1 MIKLLVNA
9 DDFGFSRGVNYGVL
23 DTHLDGIVNSA
34 TMMMNAAGT
43 EHALEIAK
51 STPSLKVGVHLVLT
65 WGKPLTSAPSLIG
78 NDGLFKKQN
87 EVYGHPEEISH
98 EDLEREWTA
107 QIERFLAAGL
117 RPTHFDSHHHVHGIK
132 EFYPVIKR
140 LSEKYDVPV
149 RIAGP
154 HFKDV
159 KTVTN
164 ILITDF
170 FGEGVTDDYFEKLQE
185 RVEDGK
191 TVEVMTHPAYLD
203 SRLKNGTSY
212 YKERLE
218 EARILSE
225 VKLPEN
231 MELL

>member
-9 DDFGFSRGVNYGVL
+9 DDFGFSRGVNYGIL
-23 DTHLDGIVNSA
+23 DTHLNGIVNSA

-51 STPSLKVGVHLVLT
+51 ATPSLKVGVHLVLT
-65 WGKPLTSAPSLIG
+65 LGKPLTSASSLIG
-78 NDGLFKKQN
+78 NDGFFKKQK
-87 EVYGHPEEISH
+87 EVYEHPEEISH

-107 QIERFLAAGL
+107 QIERFLAADL
-117 RPTHFDSHHHVHGIK
+117 KPSHFDSHHHVHGIK

-154 HFKDV
+154 HFTDI
-159 KTVTN
+159 KTVTD
-164 ILITDF
+164 ILIADF
-170 FGEGVTDDYFEKLQE
+170 YGEGVTEDYFEKLQD
-185 RVEDGK
+185 RVADGK

-203 SRLKNGTSY
+203 SRLKNGSSY
-212 YKERLE
+212 YEERQE
-218 EARILSE
+218 ETRILSE

>member
-1 MIKLLVNA
+1 L
-9 DDFGFSRGVNYGVL
+9 
-23 DTHLDGIVNSA
+23 
-34 TMMMNAAGT
+34 
-43 EHALEIAK
+43 
-51 STPSLKVGVHLVLT
+51 
-65 WGKPLTSAPSLIG
+65 
-78 NDGLFKKQN
+78 
-87 EVYGHPEEISH
+87 
-98 EDLEREWTA
+98 
-107 QIERFLAAGL
+107 
-117 RPTHFDSHHHVHGIK
+117 DSHHHVHGIK
-132 EFYPVIKR
+132 ELYPVIKR

-154 HFKDV
+154 HFTDV

-203 SRLKNGTSY
+203 ASLKSGTSY

>member
-9 DDFGFSRGVNYGVL
+9 DDFGFSRGVNYGIL
-23 DTHLDGIVNSA
+23 DTHLNGIVNSA

-51 STPSLKVGVHLVLT
+51 ATPSLKVGVHLVLT
-65 WGKPLTSAPSLIG
+65 LGKPLTSASSLIG
-78 NDGLFKKQN
+78 DDGFFKKQK
-87 EVYGHPEEISH
+87 EVYEHPEEISH

-107 QIERFLAAGL
+107 QIERFLAADL
-117 RPTHFDSHHHVHGIK
+117 KPSHFDSHHHVHGIK

-154 HFKDV
+154 HFTDI
-159 KTVTN
+159 KTVTD
-164 ILITDF
+164 ILIADF
-170 FGEGVTDDYFEKLQE
+170 YGEGVTEDYFEKLQD

-203 SRLKNGTSY
+203 SRLKNGSSY
-212 YKERLE
+212 YEERQE
-218 EARILSE
+218 ETRILSE

>member
-9 DDFGFSRGVNYGVL
+9 DDFGFSRGVNYGIL
-23 DTHLDGIVNSA
+23 DTHLNGIVNSA

-51 STPSLKVGVHLVLT
+51 ATPSLKVGVHLVLT
-65 WGKPLTSAPSLIG
+65 LGKPLTSASSLIG
-78 NDGLFKKQN
+78 DDGFFKKQK
-87 EVYGHPEEISH
+87 EVYEHPEEISH

-107 QIERFLAAGL
+107 QIERFLAADL
-117 RPTHFDSHHHVHGIK
+117 KPSHFDSHHHVHGIK

-154 HFKDV
+154 HFTDI
-159 KTVTN
+159 KTVTD
-164 ILITDF
+164 ILIADF
-170 FGEGVTDDYFEKLQE
+170 YGEGVTEDYFEKLQD
-185 RVEDGK
+185 RVADGK

-203 SRLKNGTSY
+203 SRLKNGSSY
-212 YKERLE
+212 YEERQE
-218 EARILSE
+218 ETRILSE
-225 VKLPEN
+225 VTLPEN

>member
-9 DDFGFSRGVNYGVL
+9 DDFGFSRGVNYGIL
-23 DTHLDGIVNSA
+23 DTHLNGIVNSA

-51 STPSLKVGVHLVLT
+51 ATPSLKVGVHLVLT
-65 WGKPLTSAPSLIG
+65 LGKPLTSASSLIG
-78 NDGLFKKQN
+78 DDGFFKKQK
-87 EVYGHPEEISH
+87 EVYEHPEEISH

-107 QIERFLAAGL
+107 QIERFLAADL
-117 RPTHFDSHHHVHGIK
+117 KPSHFDSHHHVHGIK

-154 HFKDV
+154 HFTDI
-159 KTVTN
+159 KTVTD
-164 ILITDF
+164 ILIADF
-170 FGEGVTDDYFEKLQE
+170 YGEGVTEDYFEKLQD
-185 RVEDGK
+185 RVADGK

-203 SRLKNGTSY
+203 SRLKNGSSY
-212 YKERLE
+212 YEERQE
-218 EARILSE
+218 ETRILSE